1 MNQTLSVMVS
11 GAKSFCVSAGKKIK
25 GVVMDPHFVAV
36 MLLLVVSRRCT
47 EYGLRC
53 TSNRQGDRC
62 AEEVHPCRN
71 EAVLR
76 HSRYRCRSWYHLR
89 LHQDEQRGAGCQEE
103 HHDDCRCLHLPR
115 GGSPGIATVLRTLR
129 RRIWQQSKATIPIT
143 RYSRDFKS
151 PLNSWAFEGDTL
163 YGQLLP

>member
-25 GVVMDPHFVAV
+25 GVVMDPRFVAV
-36 MLLLVVSRRCT
+36 MLLLVVCT
-47 EYGLRC
+47 VAA
-53 TSNRQGDRC
+53 DAHRC

-103 HHDDCRCLHLPR
+103 HHDDCRCLYLSC
-115 GGSPGIATVLRTLR
+115 GCCPGFAVVLRALR
-129 RRIWQQSKATIPIT
+129 RRIW
-143 RYSRDFKS
+143 
-151 PLNSWAFEGDTL
+151 
-163 YGQLLP
+163 

>member
-25 GVVMDPHFVAV
+25 GVVMDPRFVAV
-36 MLLLVVSRRCT
+36 MLLLVVCTVAVDAINRRP
-47 EYGLRC
+47 EK
-53 TSNRQGDRC
+53 
-62 AEEVHPCRN
+62 VHPCRN
-71 EAVLR
+71 EAMLCFG
-76 HSRYRCRSWYHLR
+76 RYRRCYRFHLR

-143 RYSRDFKS
+143 RYSRGFKS
-151 PLNSWAFEGDTL
+151 LLNFWAFEEDTL
-163 YGQLLP
+163 CGPLSPLAEVCCHS